1 MTSGA
6 TLPMSIFR
14 EEVDHNEAERRYM
27 GLSNERLPEKTV
39 NRIKRKVRENLTS
52 QMFSQKVD
60 QDCAYG
66 GFRTQH
72 FEHIKEFIEE

>member
-1 MTSGA
+1 MAVIDSLKSIQKQGYNLSLVREPERLTSGA

-52 QMFSQKVD
+52 QMFS
-60 QDCAYG
+60 
-66 GFRTQH
+66 
-72 FEHIKEFIEE
+72 